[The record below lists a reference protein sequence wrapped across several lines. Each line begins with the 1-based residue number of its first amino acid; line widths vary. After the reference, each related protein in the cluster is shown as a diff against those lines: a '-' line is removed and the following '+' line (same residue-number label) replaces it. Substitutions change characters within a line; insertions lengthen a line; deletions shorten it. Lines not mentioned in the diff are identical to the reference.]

1 MAKMFSVRLEDL
13 EKEMKELKDL
23 NIEELK
29 SDYVA
34 LRSKTETKIIDLET
48 KFNKLIDEITT
59 ILNSHAQAI
68 KELKQINSK

>member
-13 EKEMKELKDL
+13 EKEMKNL

-29 SDYVA
+29 TANAAATHRV
-34 LRSKTETKIIDLET
+34 ETKIIDLEE

-59 ILNSHAQAI
+59 ILNTQAMAI
-68 KELKQINSK
+68 KELQQKINNK